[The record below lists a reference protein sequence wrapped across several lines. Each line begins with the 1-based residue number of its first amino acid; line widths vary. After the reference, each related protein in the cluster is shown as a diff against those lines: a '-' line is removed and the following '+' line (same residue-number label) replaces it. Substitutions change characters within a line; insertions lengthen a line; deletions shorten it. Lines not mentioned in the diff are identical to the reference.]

1 MKQIL
6 IALDYEPSAEKIA
19 EAGLALAQ
27 KMDAGVTLVHVVAN
41 AAYYSSLD
49 YSPIMG
55 FTGFG
60 MTNNL
65 QTTFIELKA
74 GAQDFLDKSR
84 EHLDDS
90 SIRTIVKE
98 GEAQDG
104 ILEAAK
110 EIHADIIVMGS
121 QSRSGLDKILM
132 GSITEKVLHHTTVP
146 LYIIPTKKKK

>member
-19 EAGLALAQ
+19 EAGIALAQ
-27 KMDAGVTLVHVVAN
+27 KIGAGVTLVHVVAN

-84 EHLDDS
+84 EHLNDS

-98 GEAQDG
+98 GEAEDG

-110 EIHADIIVMGS
+110 EVHADIIVMGS

-132 GSITEKVLHHTTVP
+132 GSVTEKVLHLTSVP

>member
-27 KMDAGVTLVHVVAN
+27 KMGAGVTLVHVVAN

-65 QTTFIELKA
+65 QSTFIELKA

-84 EHLDDS
+84 EHLNDN

-110 EIHADIIVMGS
+110 DAHADIIVMGS

-132 GSITEKVLHHTTVP
+132 GSVTEKVLHHTTVP